1 MACVE
6 ETGMS
11 TVAFDIMHPRVDVLM
26 ATYNGA
32 AYLREQID
40 SVLAQ
45 EGVALRLIV
54 RDDGSRDATPA
65 ILADYVARYPDT
77 ISVLADSVQRGASEN
92 FMRLLQQPSQADYFA
107 FCDQDDVWLKDKLAT
122 AVAAL
127 ESSPAPVNLY
137 CSAVSYVNESLKV
150 LGSSARQVAPS
161 FNNALVENIAQ
172 GCTMVFDAP
181 LRQSIVDHLPE
192 KAAMHDWW
200 MYLVASAFGQVFH
213 DPVPHMLYRQHGQNV
228 VGGSFSIAQ
237 KVRKNWSRYTS
248 GKAWQMAAQ
257 AEQLLKLYPD
267 ALSCAQKAR
276 IAQFVAGKN
285 SLLARAAFLFDW
297 RVRRQSFL
305 ETLVV
310 KLLVLINAY

>member
-1 MACVE
+1 
-6 ETGMS
+6 MS
-11 TVAFDIMHPRVDVLM
+11 LKRVDVLM

-45 EGVALRLIV
+45 EGVALRLVV

-65 ILADYVARYPDT
+65 ILADYAARYPE
-77 ISVLADSVQRGASEN
+77 IVSVLTDSVQRGASEN
-92 FMRLLQQPSQADYFA
+92 FMLLLQQPSQADYFA
-107 FCDQDDVWLKDKLAT
+107 FCDQDDVWLKDKLIT
-122 AVAAL
+122 AVEAL
-127 ESSPAPVNLY
+127 ESSAAPVRLY
-137 CSAVSYVNESLKV
+137 CSAVSYVDESLEA
-150 LGSSARQVAPS
+150 LGSSARQVTPS

-172 GCTMVFDAP
+172 GCTMVFDAA
-181 LRQSIVDHLPE
+181 LRQTVLQHLPD

-200 MYLVASAFGQVFH
+200 MYLVAAAFGRVLH
-213 DPVPHMLYRQHGQNV
+213 DPVPHMLYRQHGRNV
-228 VGGSFSIAQ
+228 VGGGFSLTQ
-237 KVRKNWSRYTS
+237 KIRKNWLRYTS

-257 AEQLLKLYPD
+257 ADQLQQLYPD
-267 ALSCAQKAR
+267 ALSPVQKELIRQFIAGKHSLPAR
-276 IAQFVAGKN
+276 I
-285 SLLARAAFLFDW
+285 AFLFDW